1 MKIEI
6 NLYDETGTQV
16 VGKAIET
23 DCQSLII
30 NGMHIIQGGGV
41 HAEMRQLSE
50 AVGNMQHG
58 DGVIVGE
65 QLTPSELRYNANL
78 NLEDMN

>member
-6 NLYDETGTQV
+6 NLYDDTGERV

-30 NGMHIIQGGGV
+30 NGMHIIQAGGV
-41 HAEMRQLSE
+41 HAEMRQLAEENNVVS
-50 AVGNMQHG
+50 QHYMPT
-58 DGVIVGE
+58 E
-65 QLTPSELRYNANL
+65 SELN
-78 NLEDMN
+78 

>member
-6 NLYDETGTQV
+6 NLYDETGIVV

-23 DCQSLII
+23 DCQSLIV
-30 NGMHIIQGGGV
+30 NGVHVIQGGGV

-50 AVGNMQHG
+50 AIVNMHES
-58 DGVIVGE
+58 DGVTVGE
-65 QLTPSELRYNANL
+65 LLTDERELN
-78 NLEDMN
+78 

>member
-6 NLYDETGTQV
+6 NLYDETGERV

-30 NGMHIIQGGGV
+30 NGMHVIQAGGV
-41 HAEMRQLSE
+41 NAEMRQLE
-50 AVGNMQHG
+50 AAAEYKTTSIRTVVQS
-58 DGVIVGE
+58 
-65 QLTPSELRYNANL
+65 TP
-78 NLEDMN
+78 

>member
-6 NLYDETGTQV
+6 NLYDETGERV

-30 NGMHIIQGGGV
+30 NGMHIIQAGGV
-41 HAEMRQLSE
+41 HAEMRELAQ
-50 AVGNMQHG
+50 
-58 DGVIVGE
+58 E
-65 QLTPSELRYNANL
+65 QQVDNVVPLELN
-78 NLEDMN
+78 

>member
-30 NGMHIIQGGGV
+30 NGVHVIQGGGV
-41 HAEMRQLSE
+41 HAEMRQL
-50 AVGNMQHG
+50 
-58 DGVIVGE
+58 
-65 QLTPSELRYNANL
+65 TPADLRYNANL
-78 NLEDMN
+78 NLEDLN

>member
-6 NLYDETGTQV
+6 NLYDETGERV

-30 NGMHIIQGGGV
+30 NGIAIIQAGGV
-41 HAEMRQLSE
+41 HAEMRQLE
-50 AVGNMQHG
+50 ADEIPVSA
-58 DGVIVGE
+58 E
-65 QLTPSELRYNANL
+65 QYTLQ
-78 NLEDMN
+78 

>member
-6 NLYDETGTQV
+6 NLYDETGERV

-30 NGMHIIQGGGV
+30 NGMHIIQAGGV
-41 HAEMRQLSE
+41 HAEMRELAQ
-50 AVGNMQHG
+50 
-58 DGVIVGE
+58 E
-65 QLTPSELRYNANL
+65 QQADNVVPLELN
-78 NLEDMN
+78 

>member
-30 NGMHIIQGGGV
+30 NGMHIIQAGGV
-41 HAEMRQLSE
+41 HAEMQ
-50 AVGNMQHG
+50 
-58 DGVIVGE
+58 
-65 QLTPSELRYNANL
+65 QLTPADMRYNANL
-78 NLEDMN
+78 NLEDLN

>member
-6 NLYDETGTQV
+6 NLYDDTGERV

-30 NGMHIIQGGGV
+30 NGMHIIQAGGV
-41 HAEMRQLSE
+41 HAEMRELAQ
-50 AVGNMQHG
+50 
-58 DGVIVGE
+58 E
-65 QLTPSELRYNANL
+65 QQADNVVPLELN
-78 NLEDMN
+78 

>member
-6 NLYDETGTQV
+6 NLYDETGERV

-30 NGMHIIQGGGV
+30 NGMHLIQAGGV
-41 HAEMRQLSE
+41 HAEMRQLH
-50 AVGNMQHG
+50 Q
-58 DGVIVGE
+58 E
-65 QLTPSELRYNANL
+65 QQTDNVVPLELN
-78 NLEDMN
+78 

>member
-6 NLYDETGTQV
+6 NLYDETGTVV

-23 DCQSLII
+23 DCQSLVI
-30 NGMHIIQGGGV
+30 NGVHVIQGGGV

-50 AVGNMQHG
+50 AVVNIQHG
-58 DGVIVGE
+58 EGVFIGE
-65 QLTPSELRYNANL
+65 SLTDEREIN
-78 NLEDMN
+78 

>member
-30 NGMHIIQGGGV
+30 NGVHVIQGGGV
-41 HAEMRQLSE
+41 HSEMRQLQE
-50 AVGNMQHG
+50 TYVDDMR
-58 DGVIVGE
+58 
-65 QLTPSELRYNANL
+65 PP
-78 NLEDMN
+78 LEVN

>member
-6 NLYDETGTQV
+6 NLYDETGERI

-30 NGMHIIQGGGV
+30 NGMHIIQAGGV
-41 HAEMRQLSE
+41 HAEMRELAQ
-50 AVGNMQHG
+50 
-58 DGVIVGE
+58 E
-65 QLTPSELRYNANL
+65 QQADNVVPLELN
-78 NLEDMN
+78 

>member
-6 NLYDETGTQV
+6 NLYDDTGERV

-30 NGMHIIQGGGV
+30 NGMHIIQAGGV
-41 HAEMRQLSE
+41 HAEMRELAQ
-50 AVGNMQHG
+50 
-58 DGVIVGE
+58 E
-65 QLTPSELRYNANL
+65 QQVDNVVPLELN
-78 NLEDMN
+78 

>member
-6 NLYDETGTQV
+6 NLYDDTGERI

-30 NGMHIIQGGGV
+30 NGMHIIQDGGV
-41 HAEMRQLSE
+41 HAELRQLQE
-50 AVGNMQHG
+50 
-58 DGVIVGE
+58 E
-65 QLTPSELRYNANL
+65 QQVDNVVPLELN
-78 NLEDMN
+78 

>member
-6 NLYDETGTQV
+6 NIYDDTGERV

-30 NGMHIIQGGGV
+30 NGMHVIQGGGV
-41 HAEMRQLSE
+41 HAELRQLAEES
-50 AVGNMQHG
+50 
-58 DGVIVGE
+58 DVISSHFMPTNGE
-65 QLTPSELRYNANL
+65 L
-78 NLEDMN
+78 N

>member
-6 NLYDETGTQV
+6 NLYDETGERV

-30 NGMHIIQGGGV
+30 NGVHVIQAGGV
-41 HAEMRQLSE
+41 HSEMS
-50 AVGNMQHG
+50 
-58 DGVIVGE
+58 
-65 QLTPSELRYNANL
+65 QLTPADMRYNANL
-78 NLEDMN
+78 NLEDLN

>member
-6 NLYDETGTQV
+6 NLYDETGERV

-30 NGMHIIQGGGV
+30 NGVHVIQGGGV
-41 HAEMRQLSE
+41 HAEMRQLQE
-50 AVGNMQHG
+50 TYVDDMRPP
-58 DGVIVGE
+58 
-65 QLTPSELRYNANL
+65 LELN
-78 NLEDMN
+78 

>member
-6 NLYDETGTQV
+6 NLYDETGERV

-30 NGMHIIQGGGV
+30 NGMHIIQAGGV
-41 HAEMRQLSE
+41 HAEMRELAQE
-50 AVGNMQHG
+50 QQVDN
-58 DGVIVGE
+58 VIP
-65 QLTPSELRYNANL
+65 LELN
-78 NLEDMN
+78 

>member
-23 DCQSLII
+23 DCQSLIV
-30 NGMHIIQGGGV
+30 NGVHVIQAGGV
-41 HAEMRQLSE
+41 HAEMRQLQE
-50 AVGNMQHG
+50 TYVDDMRPP
-58 DGVIVGE
+58 
-65 QLTPSELRYNANL
+65 LELN
-78 NLEDMN
+78 

>member
-6 NLYDETGTQV
+6 NLYDENGERV

-30 NGMHIIQGGGV
+30 NGMHIIQAGGV
-41 HAEMRQLSE
+41 HAEMMELAQ
-50 AVGNMQHG
+50 
-58 DGVIVGE
+58 E
-65 QLTPSELRYNANL
+65 QQADNVVPLELN
-78 NLEDMN
+78 

>member
-30 NGMHIIQGGGV
+30 NGMHIIQAGGV
-41 HAEMRQLSE
+41 H
-50 AVGNMQHG
+50 
-58 DGVIVGE
+58 
-65 QLTPSELRYNANL
+65 SELRQLQQEQQADNVVPLEL
-78 NLEDMN
+78 N

>member
-23 DCQSLII
+23 DCQSLIV
-30 NGMHIIQGGGV
+30 NGVHVIQAGGA
-41 HAEMRQLSE
+41 HAEMRQLQE
-50 AVGNMQHG
+50 TYVDDMRP
-58 DGVIVGE
+58 
-65 QLTPSELRYNANL
+65 LLELN
-78 NLEDMN
+78 

>member
-6 NLYDETGTQV
+6 NLYDDTGERI

-30 NGMHIIQGGGV
+30 NGMHIIQDGGV
-41 HAEMRQLSE
+41 HAELRQL
-50 AVGNMQHG
+50 QQ
-58 DGVIVGE
+58 E
-65 QLTPSELRYNANL
+65 QQVDNVVPLELN
-78 NLEDMN
+78 

>member
-6 NLYDETGTQV
+6 NLYDETGERV

-30 NGMHIIQGGGV
+30 NGVHVIQAGGV
-41 HAEMRQLSE
+41 HSEMRQLSQ
-50 AVGNMQHG
+50 AVTNIQHG
-58 DGVIVGE
+58 DGVSVGE
-65 QLTPSELRYNANL
+65 LLTHESELN
-78 NLEDMN
+78 

>member
-30 NGMHIIQGGGV
+30 NGVHVIQGGGV
-41 HAEMRQLSE
+41 HAEMRQLS
-50 AVGNMQHG
+50 Q
-58 DGVIVGE
+58 E
-65 QLTPSELRYNANL
+65 QQADNVVPLELN
-78 NLEDMN
+78 

>member
-6 NLYDETGTQV
+6 NLYDETGERI

-30 NGMHIIQGGGV
+30 NGMHIIQAGGV
-41 HAEMRQLSE
+41 HAEMRELAQ
-50 AVGNMQHG
+50 
-58 DGVIVGE
+58 E
-65 QLTPSELRYNANL
+65 QQVDNVVPLELN
-78 NLEDMN
+78 

>member
-6 NLYDETGTQV
+6 MLYNESGERV

-30 NGMHIIQGGGV
+30 NGVHIIAQGGIN
-41 HAEMRQLSE
+41 AEMQDLMAPVRAE
-50 AVGNMQHG
+50 HIG
-58 DGVIVGE
+58 
-65 QLTPSELRYNANL
+65 LTLAPD
-78 NLEDMN
+78 LEPIN

>member
-30 NGMHIIQGGGV
+30 NGVHVIQGGGV
-41 HAEMRQLSE
+41 HAEMRQL
-50 AVGNMQHG
+50 
-58 DGVIVGE
+58 
-65 QLTPSELRYNANL
+65 TPADLRHNANL
-78 NLEDMN
+78 NLEDLN